1 MDDRYRHSC
10 LSAMG
15 ITRYV
20 RRNQLPGDIPGQ
32 LIETPDAD
40 QLEEPEARQT
50 ELENTVAMP
59 VSPEQGAQSWQQLR
73 SRVQT
78 CSGCE
83 LHSTRTQT
91 VFGTGDENADLLV
104 IGEAP
109 GAEEDK
115 QGEPFVG
122 AAGQLL
128 NAMLQAIGL
137 NRGQVYIANIVKC
150 RPPGNRNPAKS
161 ETAAC
166 RQYLDRQIELI
177 QPKAILSVGGVSAHN
192 LLFTDEPVGRLRQR
206 PHHYGK
212 HNIPLLAT
220 YHPAYLLRSPAEKA
234 KVWQDLQKLVQLMQ

>member
-1 MDDRYRHSC
+1 MNDRYRQSC

-20 RRNQLPGDIPGQ
+20 PRQQLSGDVPGQ
-32 LIETPDAD
+32 LPDAS
-40 QLEEPEARQT
+40 PEIEQT
-50 ELENTVAMP
+50 ELPGNEPVAAAVVAPRP
-59 VSPEQGAQSWQQLR
+59 VVDGWQQLR
-73 SRVQT
+73 SEVKT
-78 CSGCE
+78 CTACE
-83 LHSTRTQT
+83 LHATRTRT

-128 NAMLQAIGL
+128 NAMLHAVGL
-137 NRGQVYIANIVKC
+137 QREQVYIANIVKC
-150 RPPGNRNPAKS
+150 RPPANRNPGKTEA
-161 ETAAC
+161 AAC

-177 QPKAILSVGGVSAHN
+177 RPKVILSVGAVSAHN
-192 LLFTDEPVGRLRQR
+192 LLLTDESVGRLRQR
-206 PHHYGK
+206 PHTYGK
-212 HNIPLLAT
+212 HNIPMLVT

-234 KVWQDLQKLVQLMQ
+234 KVWQDLQRLVQLMR